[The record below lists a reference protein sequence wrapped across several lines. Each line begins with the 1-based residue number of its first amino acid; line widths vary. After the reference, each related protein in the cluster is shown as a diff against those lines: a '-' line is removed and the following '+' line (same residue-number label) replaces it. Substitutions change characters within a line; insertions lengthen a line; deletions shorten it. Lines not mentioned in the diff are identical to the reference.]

1 MSKSFSDGSFEL
13 FYRKGWAYLIVR
25 PPYEGGKPVYP
36 EEVEARMRML
46 DIPKTYSKKIREIIE
61 RAEGLPVPLVE
72 WPEGIHLASEIHVE
86 VTEDLMEAWVS
97 IDPPKKGA
105 SPPFLEDVVDKLEE
119 NGVVYGVDRET
130 IQDMLARRE
139 FGKKFLAAEGT
150 LPVHGKTAG
159 IQYHFNINRGKPYL
173 EMDFGRIN
181 LKELSFI
188 ENKKEGDLLAELLP
202 PIQPVDGRRI
212 TGTVIPA
219 ESDTAEVQL
228 TGGKNTRIGPDKKK
242 LFAAAD
248 GNVRLQGGTIV
259 VEPVVTVKNVD
270 YETGNIH
277 FEGTLVVE
285 GGIADGFIVEA
296 DGDIQVGKG
305 VGRAELKAGG
315 NILLKTG
322 INGNNAGNIECGGDL
337 FAKYIESSAVACKGH
352 LIVEEAIMHSD
363 LTVGKH
369 CVLNGKRSEFI
380 AGSLVCGG
388 SFWCKKLGS
397 IYEAPTH
404 IYLGVLPE
412 VVSSYRLGREEL
424 GRKQE
429 ELNKTDEQIEQLERA
444 MKEGSGDLRIPRAA
458 EQMREKSDK
467 LKNEI
472 EKLRY
477 EVSKSRE
484 KLKASKK
491 TILVV
496 EDMMFKGVVVSFGK
510 MEYRAPDNGARKT
523 ILRPG
528 ESEVIESGFNPYER
542 PKLNF
547 ADDFFL

>member
-1 MSKSFSDGSFEL
+1 MRQNSSDGSFEL
-13 FYRKGWAYLIVR
+13 FYRKGWAYLIVY

-46 DIPKTYSKKIREIIE
+46 DIPKTHSRKIREIIE
-61 RAEGLPVPLVE
+61 AAEGAPVPLIE

-97 IDPPKKGA
+97 IAPPKKGA

-130 IQDMLARRE
+130 IRDRLSRRQ
-139 FGKKFLAAEGT
+139 FGKKFLAAEGKP
-150 LPVHGKTAG
+150 PVHGKAG
-159 IQYHFNINRGKPYL
+159 RIKYHFNTIRGKPYL

-181 LKELSFI
+181 LKELNFI

-202 PIQPVDGRRI
+202 PVQPADGRRV
-212 TGTVIPA
+212 TGGVISA
-219 ESDTAEVQL
+219 ERDTGDAQL
-228 TGGKNTRIGPDKKK
+228 TGGKNTRTGSDKKK
-242 LFAAAD
+242 LYAAAD
-248 GNVRLQGGTIV
+248 GNVKLQGDMVI

-285 GGIADGFIVEA
+285 GGIADGFTVEI
-296 DGDIQVGKG
+296 DGDLQVGKG

-322 INGNNAGNIECGGDL
+322 INGNNAGKINCGGDV
-337 FAKYIESSAVACKGH
+337 FAKYIESSTVACKGH
-352 LIVEEAIMHSD
+352 LIVEEAIMHTD
-363 LTVGKH
+363 AVAGRH

-397 IYEAPTH
+397 IYEVPTH
-404 IYLGVLPE
+404 VYVGVVPE
-412 VVSSYRLGREEL
+412 IVSSYRQTRFEL
-424 GRKQE
+424 GRKQDE
-429 ELNKTDEQIEQLERA
+429 FNKTDEQIEQLERA
-444 MKEGSGDLRIPRAA
+444 LKEGSADPRIPQAA
-458 EQMREKSDK
+458 RQMGEKSAE
-467 LKNEI
+467 LKKEI
-472 EKLRY
+472 EKLRH
-477 EVSKSRE
+477 EVSTSKE
-484 KLKASKK
+484 KLKASKES
-491 TILVV
+491 IVVV
-496 EDMMFKGVVVSFGK
+496 EDTMFKGAVVSFGK
-510 MEYRAPDNGARKT
+510 MEFRAPDNGVRKT

-528 ESEVIESGFNPYER
+528 ETEVIESGFNSYER
-542 PKLNF
+542 PELNF
-547 ADDFFL
+547 ADH